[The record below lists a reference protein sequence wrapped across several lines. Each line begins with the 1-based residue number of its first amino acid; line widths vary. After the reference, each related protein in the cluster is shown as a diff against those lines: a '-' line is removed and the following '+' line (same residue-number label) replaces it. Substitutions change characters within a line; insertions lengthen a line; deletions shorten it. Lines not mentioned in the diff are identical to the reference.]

1 MLLVSTLT
9 PRAVEARA
17 TEPPLLSAEADSSAD
32 GAAVLASLIVLS
44 TRAHAAALAQACAGG
59 HPRAE
64 CNAALAGACDHVYD
78 SALAGASGR
87 FGPAQM
93 AAVEACLGD
102 GALAYAEPDGGVV
115 KQERGTRRRWWEA
128 ARAAAAADGEEED
141 TADGEGEDTADGED
155 FEVSASGRVEAFDA
169 AASGGEPPR
178 VRRSQDDAQRLL
190 AAVGREAQRELSR
203 APLRTEEAVA
213 PRLQA
218 TDGAAGGGG
227 GSAGSQQQRLPA
239 ALWSLDRIDQRAL
252 PRDGLFSLGAGG
264 GEGVTIY
271 SVDSGVYFAH
281 QEFLDFAT
289 GERRASSGPDFVDS
303 DADASDCDGHGT
315 HTAATA
321 AGRSTGVAKRA
332 KVVAVRV
339 LDCEGSGSIANTVA
353 GLDWCACARAG
364 CFGKVG
370 KGGRRRR
377 LLASLTV
384 TTAAPPCP
392 ST

>member
-1 MLLVSTLT
+1 
-9 PRAVEARA
+9 
-17 TEPPLLSAEADSSAD
+17 
-32 GAAVLASLIVLS
+32 
-44 TRAHAAALAQACAGG
+44 
-59 HPRAE
+59 
-64 CNAALAGACDHVYD
+64 VYD

-93 AAVEACLGD
+93 AAIEACLGD
-102 GALAYAEPDGGVV
+102 GALAFAEPDGGVV
-115 KQERGTRRRWWEA
+115 KQERGTARRWWEA
-128 ARAAAAADGEEED
+128 ARAAAAAGDEEKASDVGDGD
-141 TADGEGEDTADGED
+141 AG
-155 FEVSASGRVEAFDA
+155 SGRVEAFDA
-169 AASGGEPPR
+169 AASGGGEPAR

-203 APLRTEEAVA
+203 APLITEEAA
-213 PRLQA
+213 SPRLQA
-218 TDGAAGGGG
+218 TDGGE
-227 GSAGSQQQRLPA
+227 SSQQQQQQRLPA

-339 LDCEGSGSIANTVA
+339 LDCDGSGSIANTVA
-353 GLDWCACARAG
+353 GLDWCVCDAFGPRAAA
-364 CFGKVG
+364 G
-370 KGGRRRR
+370 KGRP
-377 LLASLTV
+377 A
-384 TTAAPPCP
+384 AAPARCLPAIIVQYMYC
-392 ST
+392 SY